1 MDLAP
6 TNWSRLRIAVLVGA
20 AAETLIW
27 LGIWIYTARK
37 ANPTGDGMEWIAV
50 WLATVVFVPF
60 TLPALILG
68 LIGRWLVFAAVL
80 VAGVAIAYLYAWAT
94 SG

>member
-1 MDLAP
+1 MDRRFKD
-6 TNWSRLRIAVLVGA
+6 WSRLRIVVVVGA
-20 AAETLIW
+20 IAETLVW
-27 LGIWIYTARK
+27 AGIWAYTARK
-37 ANPTGDGMEWIAV
+37 ASPTGDGMEWIAV
-50 WLATVVFVPF
+50 MLATMVFVPF

-68 LIGRWLVFAAVL
+68 LIGRWLKLAAVL